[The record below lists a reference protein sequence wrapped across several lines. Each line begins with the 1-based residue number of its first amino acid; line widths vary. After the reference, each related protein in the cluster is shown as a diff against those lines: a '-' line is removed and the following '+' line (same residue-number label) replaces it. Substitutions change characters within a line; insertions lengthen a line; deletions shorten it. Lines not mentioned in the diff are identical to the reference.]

1 LSHEQ
6 KYICGFIY
14 NVHYCC
20 CCCCC
25 YRMVSKSWKVRTY
38 IKRLQNIKSNEN
50 FFSGSEL
57 LNEDTQTDRQ
67 IDRQGKTEMCYFEVC
82 LTHKVLQ
89 VIAAWLTGRLQH
101 NLSYHWPCRSKVQHA
116 VKKQNMTTVHILT
129 LHSVLISFFSFCTQQ
144 TPKISE
150 H

>member
-1 LSHEQ
+1 
-6 KYICGFIY
+6 
-14 NVHYCC
+14 
-20 CCCCC
+20 
-25 YRMVSKSWKVRTY
+25 MVSKSWKVRTY

-89 VIAAWLTGRLQH
+89 VIAA
-101 NLSYHWPCRSKVQHA
+101 
-116 VKKQNMTTVHILT
+116 
-129 LHSVLISFFSFCTQQ
+129 
-144 TPKISE
+144 
-150 H
+150 